1 MDGQHEKDQF
11 SMALYDS
18 RQKRMLGVGACLLG
32 GDDAR
37 YGTQRMGVN
46 INYSTRNQLFSNSR
60 HAERS
65 NDQCDKAEIWG
76 LPDTIAEKKNS
87 DIIQHL
93 VEKRRKDH
101 NEAVSILQMD
111 LSSIS
116 VDFEALFR
124 ETAMDFLQKWSKN
137 KDSFENVSDLTAHSY
152 QDTSDILHKACQT
165 SFLMRQWIKEQ
176 DEIYARFESERKIKI
191 SAVLRKYTTKLEKIS
206 YLMPYD
212 VHRLM
217 DNTAMMINQALLAN
231 RCALAK
237 LSLNW
242 MEKYLQMEVFQ
253 RKRCEDKLQ
262 NWRKNLTS

>member
-1 MDGQHEKDQF
+1 MKSMCTQVQF
-11 SMALYDS
+11 SMALYDA
-18 RQKRMLGVGACLLG
+18 RRKRTVDVDACLLS
-32 GDDAR
+32 GDAAG
-37 YGTQRMGVN
+37 YGTQQMSGN
-46 INYSTRNQLFSNSR
+46 INFNTRNQLFSDTR
-60 HAERS
+60 HANRS
-65 NDQCDKAEIWG
+65 KDPCDKAEIWG

-87 DIIQHL
+87 DIIHHL

-101 NEAVSILQMD
+101 NEAVSLLQMD

-124 ETAMDFLQKWSKN
+124 ETAKDFLQKWSKI

-152 QDTSDILHKACQT
+152 QDASDIWNKVCHT
-165 SFLMRQWIKEQ
+165 SFLMRKWIKEL
-176 DEIYARFESERKIKI
+176 DEIYARFESERKIRI

-217 DNTAMMINQALLAN
+217 DNKAMTINQALLAN

-242 MEKYLQMEVFQ
+242 MEKHLQMEVFQ
-253 RKRCEDKLQ
+253 RMRWEDKLQ
-262 NWRKNLTS
+262 NWQKNQTS

>member
-11 SMALYDS
+11 SMAHYDS
-18 RQKRMLGVGACLLG
+18 RRRRTLDVG
-32 GDDAR
+32 GDAAG
-37 YGTQRMGVN
+37 YGTQRMSGN
-46 INYSTRNQLFSNSR
+46 INFSTRNRLFSQIR
-60 HAERS
+60 HAKRS
-65 NDQCDKAEIWG
+65 TDQCDEADIWG

-87 DIIQHL
+87 DIIHHL

-101 NEAVSILQMD
+101 NEAVSMMQMD

-124 ETAMDFLQKWSKN
+124 ETAKDFLQKWSKN

-152 QDTSDILHKACQT
+152 QDTSDIWNKACHT

-191 SAVLRKYTTKLEKIS
+191 SAVLRKYSTKLEKIS

-212 VHRLM
+212 VHRLL

-242 MEKYLQMEVFQ
+242 MEKYLQMDVFQ
-253 RKRCEDKLQ
+253 RLRCEDKLQ
-262 NWRKNLTS
+262 NWQKNLTS